1 MEGAVTLEYSRVFS
15 RVASPC
21 TASHVADSQSQ
32 SFSRSHPT
40 RTGQYVYTP
49 AFLKGGPS
57 FSFSQNDSWFHV
69 SRISTCIL
77 GFVVNAY

>member
-1 MEGAVTLEYSRVFS
+1 MEGAVTLEFFCFS
-15 RVASPC
+15 REWLPLALPPMWQTARVSPFLAL
-21 TASHVADSQSQ
+21 TS
-32 SFSRSHPT
+32 T